1 MSDRVDL
8 LILGGGCAGLALGR
22 ELARRDAGLSV
33 QIVEPRTQYEED
45 RTWCFWQRSDTPDCG
60 PVAARWTRWQISDS
74 SAARQHAGEEW
85 HYAMVRAGTYYD
97 ATGDAISASPSISLQ
112 SGTRAGRIRGDDRGA
127 RVETDAGTILARWVV
142 DTRPPDAARL
152 ASAPIAQVF
161 SGVEV
166 ETREDRFDPAT
177 ALVMDRLRGDA
188 SQVAF
193 DYVLPLGPRRALIE
207 HTVFSARPLAPKTLD
222 NACNAEVTRR
232 AGPTARMIRRE
243 RGWLPMGLPEGP
255 RVQGPIIAAGTGA
268 GALRASSG
276 YGFRRIQAW
285 AGKCADELAAG
296 RAPIPQ
302 PADPL
307 FRRLMDRIF
316 LDGLARQPIEG
327 PAMFMALA
335 DTLSADGF
343 ARFMSDKATPQD
355 WAHTVLALPKRP
367 FLSAALRQVLH
378 RRSGPELARC

>member
-1 MSDRVDL
+1 MSHHVDL

-22 ELARRDAGLSV
+22 ELARRDAGLSAL
-33 QIVEPRTQYEED
+33 IVEPRTQYTED
-45 RTWCFWQRSDTPDCG
+45 RTWCFWQRSDTPHCG
-60 PVAARWTRWQISDS
+60 PVAARWARWQISDS

-97 ATGDAISASPSISLQ
+97 AACGEISAAPSISLQ
-112 SGTRAGRIRGDDRGA
+112 SGTRAGQIQSDDRGTH
-127 RVETDAGTILARWVV
+127 VETDAGTIHAQWVV

-152 ASAPIAQVF
+152 AGAPIAQVF
-161 SGVEV
+161 SGAEV
-166 ETREDRFDPAT
+166 ETREDRFDPTT

-188 SQVAF
+188 NQVAF
-193 DYVLPLGPRRALIE
+193 DYVLPLTPRRALIE

-222 NACNAEVTRR
+222 HACNAEVTRR
-232 AGPTARMIRRE
+232 AGPAARIIRRE
-243 RGWLPMGLPEGP
+243 RGWLPMGLPERSRNDGP
-255 RVQGPIIAAGTGA
+255 VIFAGTGA

-285 AGKCADELAAG
+285 ADECADELAAG

-307 FRRLMDRIF
+307 FRRMMDHIF
-316 LDGLARQPIEG
+316 LDALARQPWAG
-327 PAMFMALA
+327 PGLFMALA
-335 DTLSADGF
+335 DTLSGDGF

-355 WAHTVLALPKRP
+355 WTRTVLALPKRP
-367 FLSAALRQVLH
+367 FLTAALRQMFH

>member
-1 MSDRVDL
+1 MSHRVDL
-8 LILGGGCAGLALGR
+8 LILGGGCAGLGLGR
-22 ELARRDAGLSV
+22 ELARRDAGLSTL
-33 QIVEPRTQYEED
+33 IVEPRTQYEED

-60 PVAARWTRWQISDS
+60 PVAARWTRWQLSDS
-74 SAARQHAGEEW
+74 SAARQHAGDEW

-97 ATGDAISASPSISLQ
+97 VACDAISAAPAISLQ
-112 SGTRAGRIRGDDRGA
+112 SGTRAGRIQSDDRGA
-127 RVETDAGTILARWVV
+127 FVETDAGSVHARWVV
-142 DTRPPDAARL
+142 DTRPPDKARCAL
-152 ASAPIAQVF
+152 APIAQVF

-207 HTVFSARPLAPKTLD
+207 HTVFSARPLAPDALD
-222 NACNAEVTRR
+222 GAGDREVARR
-232 AGPTARMIRRE
+232 AGDTARIIRRE

-255 RVQGPIIAAGTGA
+255 RAEGPVIAAGTGA

-285 AGKCADELAAG
+285 ASKCADELAAG

-302 PADPL
+302 PVDPV

-316 LDGLARQPIEG
+316 LDALARQPIEG
-327 PAMFMALA
+327 PAMFMTLA
-335 DTLSADGF
+335 DTLSADAF

-355 WAHTVLALPKRP
+355 WTRTVLALPKRP
-367 FLSAALRQVLH
+367 FLSAAMRQVL
-378 RRSGPELARC
+378 RANAGPEPAGC